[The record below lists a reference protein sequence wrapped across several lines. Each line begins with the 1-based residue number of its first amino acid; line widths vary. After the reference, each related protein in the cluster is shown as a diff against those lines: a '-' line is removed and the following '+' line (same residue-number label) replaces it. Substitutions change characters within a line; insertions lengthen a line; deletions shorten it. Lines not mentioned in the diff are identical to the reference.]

1 MTWPKV
7 QPEVN
12 VGVVGHVDHGKTT
25 LVQAITGVWTAKHSE
40 ELKRGMTIKLGYAE
54 CSVGLCE
61 SCRRPEAYV
70 IEPSCS
76 ACGSDEEPK
85 FLRKLSFIDAPGHEV
100 LMTTMLAGTA
110 LMDGAILVVGAN
122 EPFPQPQTREHFE
135 ALGIAGIRRVI
146 IVQNK
151 VDVVSREEALKNYEQ
166 IKKFIKG
173 TWAEEAPIIP
183 VSALH
188 KVNVDAVIDALENY
202 VKTPQRDLTKVPV
215 MLTIR
220 SFDVNKPGTPV
231 TELKGGVLGG
241 SIVQGVLRVGD
252 EIKILPGVEK
262 HGEGTYEPLYSTVES
277 LRFGD
282 VEVDEA
288 KPGGL
293 VALGTSL
300 DPSLTKADSRI
311 GSVVTRADVKM
322 PVLSQITLEY
332 TQFERAVG
340 TKELIEVEGMKPKET
355 IMLSVGAVTTV
366 GTVVA
371 IKGEQVDVSLKR
383 PVPVWEKG
391 LRAVVTRNIGG
402 RWRLVGWGS
411 IKV

>member
-1 MTWPKV
+1 
-7 QPEVN
+7 
-12 VGVVGHVDHGKTT
+12 
-25 LVQAITGVWTAKHSE
+25 
-40 ELKRGMTIKLGYAE
+40 
-54 CSVGLCE
+54 
-61 SCRRPEAYV
+61 
-70 IEPSCS
+70 
-76 ACGSDEEPK
+76 
-85 FLRKLSFIDAPGHEV
+85 
-100 LMTTMLAGTA
+100 MLAGTA

-340 TKELIEVEGMKPKET
+340 TKELIKVEGMKPKET